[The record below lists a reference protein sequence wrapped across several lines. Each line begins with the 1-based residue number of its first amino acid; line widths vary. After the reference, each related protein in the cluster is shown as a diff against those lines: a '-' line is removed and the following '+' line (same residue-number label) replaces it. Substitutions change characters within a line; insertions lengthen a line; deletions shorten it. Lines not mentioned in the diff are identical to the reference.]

1 MQITITIK
9 QLGKKHSQFQVRNID
24 VDFKKNI
31 VTAKELIEK
40 IVENQVNHFLNQS
53 FETDDEDK
61 IHLPKDNYLPIL
73 LDTGK
78 TSFGALYNPKKPNLV
93 QAQETAVQAFE
104 DGIFTIF
111 YGEDQLNLISETID
125 LTKQKMFTF
134 IRLTFLAGSY
144 W

>member
-1 MQITITIK
+1 M
-9 QLGKKHSQFQVRNID
+9 
-24 VDFKKNI
+24 DFKKNI
-31 VTAKELIEK
+31 VTVKELIGK

-53 FETDDEDK
+53 FKTDNEDK

-78 TSFGALYNPKKPNLV
+78 TTFGALYNPKKPNLI
-93 QAQETAVQAFE
+93 QAQETAIQAFE
-104 DGIFTIF
+104 DGMFTVF
-111 YGEDQLNLISETID
+111 YGDDQLNLISDTID
-125 LTKQKMFTF
+125 LSIPKTFTF